1 MAPVWGKPDSRKMSE
16 LTVPIGLLD
25 TVLAIVA
32 GLIFTLVGIIYRKLK
47 RRIDELESKIDE
59 LQSNDDAL
67 MSWAFGAEVDPSNG
81 GIATEIDN
89 GFQKLNEK
97 IDSLQE
103 SMESQQQK
111 TQNRLNRLV
120 YELDS
125 EDAVGIE
132 REDIY
137 EE

>member
-1 MAPVWGKPDSRKMSE
+1 MSE
-16 LTVPIGLLD
+16 LSVPIGLLD

-47 RRIDELESKIDE
+47 RRIDELETHVEELEDNDE
-59 LQSNDDAL
+59 AL

-81 GIATEIDN
+81 GIATEIDD
-89 GFQKLNEK
+89 GFRQLNEK
-97 IDSLQE
+97 IEELQE
-103 SMESQQQK
+103 SMTEQQEK
-111 TQNRLNRLV
+111 TQERLNRLV

-132 REDIY
+132 RQDIY
-137 EE
+137 DE